1 MRMPT
6 LKTKLIS
13 MNDGLN
19 LFNTDDGYVV
29 LNHLGY
35 ILKSSKTIY
44 PCLKFIRAEKKFEIK
59 EIEVLCFHTC
69 GRMLINNQPPF
80 KFSLENALNY
90 KRI

>member
-1 MRMPT
+1 MM
-6 LKTKLIS
+6 KTKLIS
-13 MNDGLN
+13 MTDGLN

-44 PCLKFIRAEKKFEIK
+44 PCLKFIRAEKKFEIA
-59 EIEVLCFHTC
+59 EFEVLCFHTC
-69 GRMLINNQPPF
+69 GRMLIDNQPPF

-90 KRI
+90 RRI

>member
-1 MRMPT
+1 MT
-6 LKTKLIS
+6 IKIS
-13 MNDGLN
+13 KNHYEVIENG
-19 LFNTDDGYVV
+19 VV
-29 LNHLGY
+29 
-35 ILKSSKTIY
+35 LKSSKTIY
-44 PCLKFIRAEKKFEIK
+44 PCLKFIRTEKKFEIK